1 MANMFGGFDDFE
13 QALTFG
19 IPMQQNPNRGFSET
33 YRCYSVVL
41 MQGNERQTANYGG
54 KIFLPPSAL
63 AKLASLNIVYP
74 LLFELR
80 NADKQI
86 HTHAGVLEFIA
97 EEGRVYLPH
106 WMMQTLLLEQGDLLE
121 IKNANLPLG
130 AFVKIQPQTPDFLDI
145 SDPKA
150 VLENALRNFATLTQ
164 GDIIQINYNNKI
176 YEILV
181 LETKPSNNGI
191 SIVETDLEVDF
202 APPVGYVE
210 PKPQP
215 DTMANK
221 IKFEEPATEPKGFLP
236 FQGDGKQLNGK
247 KPVKTSVDETN
258 SKSKSS
264 SNVHDLSSSENIP
277 APLNLPFGEL
287 FFGYKIVPLS
297 DKKEVS

>member
-1 MANMFGGFDDFE
+1 
-13 QALTFG
+13 
-19 IPMQQNPNRGFSET
+19 
-33 YRCYSVVL
+33 

-63 AKLASLNIVYP
+63 AKLAGLSIVYP

-130 AFVKIQPQTPDFLDI
+130 EFVKIQPQTPDFLDI

-181 LETKPSNNGI
+181 LETKPSNDGI

-215 DTMANK
+215 KDTMANK
-221 IKFEEPATEPKGFLP
+221 IKFEEPAAEPTKGFLA
-236 FQGDGKQLNGK
+236 FQGDGQRLNGK
-247 KPVKTSVDETN
+247 AIKDETN
-258 SKSKSS
+258 SES
-264 SNVHDLSSSENIP
+264 SNVHDLGSGENIP
-277 APLNLPFGEL
+277 APLNLPFGKL
-287 FFGYKIVPLS
+287 FFGYKIIPLS
-297 DKKEVS
+297 NVNNEVHDQS